1 MLQAQP
7 NDSVPEETAR
17 IAHQIFP
24 KGNRNF
30 NLRDDLGS
38 IYSDRNFETL
48 FSMRIRVTSGS
59 S

>member
-24 KGNRNF
+24 KGNRYL
-30 NLRDDLGS
+30 NLRDELGS
-38 IYSDRNFETL
+38 IYSDHNFETL
-48 FSMRIRVTSGS
+48 FSTHGQPAE
-59 S
+59 

>member
-24 KGNRNF
+24 KGNRYL
-30 NLRDDLGS
+30 NLRDELGS
-38 IYSDRNFETL
+38 IWGFLHYPSKRYSPL
-48 FSMRIRVTSGS
+48 
-59 S
+59 

>member
-24 KGNRNF
+24 KGGFLHYPRK
-30 NLRDDLGS
+30 GA
-38 IYSDRNFETL
+38 IQIEIIETHFL
-48 FSMRIRVTSGS
+48 TGCEATQLLNVF
-59 S
+59 